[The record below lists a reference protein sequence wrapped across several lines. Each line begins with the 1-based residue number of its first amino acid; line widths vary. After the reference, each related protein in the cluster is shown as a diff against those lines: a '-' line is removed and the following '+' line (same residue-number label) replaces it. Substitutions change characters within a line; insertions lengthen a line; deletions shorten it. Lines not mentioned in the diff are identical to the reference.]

1 MEPLGVELTK
11 TFTLFKGENGFDVSL
26 EFRSPERDQALFYT
40 LLGPHGIPI
49 EGEWYTGTFRDAF
62 FGQVDGNKTKVV
74 TRSAQEIVKAQQSP
88 ETFTSLPLKYAG
100 IENQYFAVLVEPYPT
115 PKTPE
120 SRWDSQ
126 TVGTV
131 IHPPDPQFTQKAD
144 IGVEITSKPI
154 AIGPNRPEVHTYR
167 VFAGPKTTDAL
178 TPFGA
183 VELASYRKSG
193 RFGIP
198 YAPEVAAI
206 ISPLLDR
213 IYGLTTWVARAF
225 GGSKGNYG
233 VAIILLTLLVRM
245 LMFPLGRKQ
254 AMAAKKM
261 QDLQPLLKEIQ
272 EKYKNDRE
280 KQGRETMAL
289 YKKHGVNPLGGC
301 LPALIQL
308 PIFVGLWQALN
319 TSVNLRQ
326 ATFLYIQDLAAPDM
340 LFKFPY
346 DIEVPWLGRYFNLL
360 PFLVVTLM
368 LVQTKLFSPPA
379 TTPEAETQ
387 QKMMKYMMIFMAF
400 MFYKVPSGL
409 GIYFITSSLWQI
421 GERLLLPKVTHAT
434 IQPGASGDAGSP
446 PGGGRGGKASS
457 DGDGAPSKPPGKL
470 AQLWERVKEEAAKD
484 PTIRNL
490 GFDKDQNKD
499 RDRGKGKP
507 RARPGRRG

>member
-1 MEPLGVELTK
+1 
-11 TFTLFKGENGFDVSL
+11 
-26 EFRSPERDQALFYT
+26 
-40 LLGPHGIPI
+40 
-49 EGEWYTGTFRDAF
+49 
-62 FGQVDGNKTKVV
+62 
-74 TRSAQEIVKAQQSP
+74 
-88 ETFTSLPLKYAG
+88 
-100 IENQYFAVLVEPYPT
+100 
-115 PKTPE
+115 
-120 SRWDSQ
+120 
-126 TVGTV
+126 
-131 IHPPDPQFTQKAD
+131 
-144 IGVEITSKPI
+144 
-154 AIGPNRPEVHTYR
+154 

-261 QDLQPLLKEIQ
+261 QELQPLLKEIQ
-272 EKYKNDRE
+272 EKSKNDRE

-346 DIEVPWLGRYFNLL
+346 GIEVPWLGRYFNLL

-387 QKMMKYMMIFMAF
+387 QKMMKYMMIFIGY
-400 MFYKVPSGL
+400 MFYTVPSGL
-409 GIYFITSSLWQI
+409 CLYIISSSLWGI
-421 GERLLLPKVTHAT
+421 AEKKLLPKAT
-434 IQPGASGDAGSP
+434 AKPAGAVVGSSSSVSGGLTKLTSLF
-446 PGGGRGGKASS
+446 SS
-457 DGDGAPSKPPGKL
+457 DENGAD
-470 AQLWERVKEEAAKD
+470 AAEAK
-484 PTIRNL
+484 R
-490 GFDKDQNKD
+490 KRRKQ
-499 RDRGKGKP
+499 RG
-507 RARPGRRG
+507 R